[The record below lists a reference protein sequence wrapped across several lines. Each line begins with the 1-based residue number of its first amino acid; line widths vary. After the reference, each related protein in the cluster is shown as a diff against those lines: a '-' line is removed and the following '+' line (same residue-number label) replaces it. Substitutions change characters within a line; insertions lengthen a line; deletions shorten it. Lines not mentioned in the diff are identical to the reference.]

1 VGKTTCAAGAAVAA
15 AERGHRVL
23 LVSTDPAHSLG
34 DALQRPLSAR
44 PRRVPTRRGA
54 LEAMELDADR
64 ALDRWIA
71 ARRRLLRT
79 ILERGTYLDEDDI
92 DRFLRLSFPGVDE
105 LIGLVELARLARA
118 RPWDDVVVDTAPTG
132 HTLRLLVMPATLERI
147 AAVLDDMQAKHRF
160 LAQSL
165 GGAHRPD
172 ATDAL
177 IDEIATEGRSL
188 QALLND
194 PDRCTFAWVLLPE
207 PLALEEAKDGI
218 GALDRAGIS
227 VSEIIVNRVVPPP
240 DRACELCD
248 GRRRAEQAAIAAAR
262 AAFPRRPLRLLPDLA
277 DEPRGVAALRRVAR
291 HLAAPPSQLGGGLRP
306 SSPSEGATP
315 QARPQG
321 ATAPSETSP
330 QKPIARAKPA
340 LETSAG
346 TAWLERIAPPGL
358 RLLLFA
364 GKGGVGKTTC
374 AAAAALALA
383 ARAPRADILLLS
395 TDPAHS
401 LADVLA
407 IPVGDDPHSV
417 PGAPRLRARE
427 LDADRAFA
435 AKRARYREAVDD
447 LFAALRGGSRFEVAF
462 DRAVVQDLIDLAPP
476 GLDELFGILT
486 VIEALFPEPGA
497 GRRYDTVVLDTA
509 PTGHALRLLELP
521 DAALE
526 WVHALLEILLK
537 YRKVIGLGELG
548 MDLVT
553 VSRDLKRLGAL
564 LRDRAETGLVAVT
577 RPAELPRLE
586 THRLL
591 QRIGRL
597 RIPLA
602 ALLVN
607 AVTPPGCARCRTLS
621 RREARQLAALRRECR
636 SPARGRCGI
645 IVAPAVAPPPRGA
658 EALARWRA
666 RWELDRETR

>member
-1 VGKTTCAAGAAVAA
+1 VGKTTCAASAAVAA

-44 PRRVPTRRGA
+44 PRRIPTRRGA
-54 LEAMELDADR
+54 LEAVELDADR

-105 LIGLVELARLARA
+105 LIGLVELTRLARA

-132 HTLRLLVMPATLERI
+132 HTLRLLAMPATLERI
-147 AAVLDDMQAKHRF
+147 ATVLDDMQAKHRF

-165 GGAHRPD
+165 SGVHRPD

-188 QALLND
+188 RAQLSD
-194 PDRCTFAWVLLPE
+194 PDRCTFVWVLLPE

-227 VSEIIVNRVVPPP
+227 VSEIVVNRVVPAP
-240 DRACELCD
+240 DQPCELCD

-262 AAFPRRPLRLLPDLA
+262 AAFPGRPLTLLPDLA
-277 DEPRGVAALRRVAR
+277 DEPRGVAALRGVGR
-291 HLAAPPSQLGGGLRP
+291 HLASSPARVETPRARASLAPSTPMGRFGGGREARSDYGSRKGGEAPLRIK
-306 SSPSEGATP
+306 
-315 QARPQG
+315 
-321 ATAPSETSP
+321 TAAE
-330 QKPIARAKPA
+330 A
-340 LETSAG
+340 
-346 TAWLERIAPPGL
+346 AWLERIAPPGV

-374 AAAAALALA
+374 AAAVALALA
-383 ARAPRADILLLS
+383 ARAPQADILLLS

-407 IPVGDDPHSV
+407 IPVGDDPHPV

-427 LDADRAFA
+427 LDADRVFA
-435 AKRARYREAVDD
+435 AKRARYCEAVDD
-447 LFAALRGGSRFEVAF
+447 LFAALRGGSRFDVAF
-462 DRAVVQDLIDLAPP
+462 DRTVVQDLIDLAPP

-553 VSRDLKRLGAL
+553 VSRDLRRLGAL
-564 LRDRAETGLVAVT
+564 LRDRVETGLVAVT

-586 THRLL
+586 TLRLL
-591 QRIGRL
+591 RRIGRL

-602 ALLVN
+602 AVLVN
-607 AVTPPGCARCRTLS
+607 AVTPPGCARCRTIS
-621 RREARQLAALRRECR
+621 RREARQLTALRRECR

-645 IVAPAVAPPPRGA
+645 IVAPAVAPPARGA
-658 EALARWRA
+658 AALARWRA
-666 RWELDRETR
+666 RWELDGETD

>member
-54 LEAMELDADR
+54 LEAVELDADR

-79 ILERGTYLDEDDI
+79 ILERGTYLDADDI

-277 DEPRGVAALRRVAR
+277 EEPGGVAALRRVAR
-291 HLAAPPSQLGGGLRP
+291 HLAA
-306 SSPSEGATP
+306 SPASVETP
-315 QARPQG
+315 R
-321 ATAPSETSP
+321 
-330 QKPIARAKPA
+330 ARASPA
-340 LETSAG
+340 QSISGRRPRKEGKAPLRIKTAAEA
-346 TAWLERIAPPGL
+346 AWLERIAPPGV

-407 IPVGDDPHSV
+407 IPVGDDPHPV

-553 VSRDLKRLGAL
+553 VSRDLRRLGAL

-621 RREARQLAALRRECR
+621 RRETRQLAALRRECR

-658 EALARWRA
+658 QALARWRA